1 MTSDVAIV
9 AIGLTKFGKRDDVSY
24 RELLGDSV
32 RNAFLDSGEITPQ
45 DIEGL
50 YVASAQPEP
59 LVDQAHVANLATE
72 YLGIYPK
79 LVSRIEMACS
89 SGGTAIRHAMIAI
102 KSGMVD
108 TVLCVG
114 VEKMN
119 EHPGVAFRNLCIVPD
134 VTWES
139 AHGMTAPG
147 GFALMAQLHMK
158 KYGTTREQMALV
170 GVKSKKYGS
179 MNPNAHYGKP
189 VTLEDVLNARM
200 IAWPLGLLD
209 CSGISDGAAAAILTR
224 ADLAKKFT
232 DSPIMI
238 LGSGQALEPA
248 NISANMKSLTEW
260 DALRRAA
267 DTAYKMAGKTPQDI
281 DVAEVHDCFTI
292 SEIIETEE
300 LGFCKKGEGGK
311 MIEEGQTE
319 VGGTI
324 PLNISGGL
332 ISKGHPIGAT
342 GITQAVDVIL
352 QLRGDAGKRQVEG
365 AEVGLTQNLSGFAS
379 HHVVHIYSV

>member
-1 MTSDVAIV
+1 MSDVAIV
-9 AIGLTKFGKRDDVSY
+9 GCGLTNFGKRDDVSY
-24 RELLGDSV
+24 RELLGDAV
-32 RNAFLDSGEITPQ
+32 RNAFLDSGEVTPQ

-50 YVASAQPEP
+50 YVASAQPES

-72 YLGIYPK
+72 YLGLYPK

-89 SGGTAIRHAMIAI
+89 SGGTALRHAMMAI
-102 KSGMVD
+102 KSGLVD

-114 VEKMN
+114 AEKMN
-119 EHPGVAFRNLCIVPD
+119 ENPGIAFRNLCIVPD

-170 GVKSKKYGS
+170 GVKSKKYGAL
-179 MNPNAHYGKP
+179 NPNAHFKKP
-189 VTLEDVLNARM
+189 VTLDDVLNARM

-209 CSGISDGAAAAILTR
+209 CSGISDGAAATILTR
-224 ADLAKKFT
+224 ADFANKFT
-232 DSPIMI
+232 DSPVWI
-238 LGSGQALEPA
+238 LGSSQALEPA
-248 NISANMKSLTEW
+248 MISANMKSLTNW
-260 DALRRAA
+260 DALRKAS
-267 DTAYKMAGKTPQDI
+267 DTAYKMAGKTPKDI
-281 DVAEVHDCFTI
+281 DVAEVHDCFSI

-300 LGFCKKGEGGK
+300 LGFCNKGKGGE
-311 MIEEGQTE
+311 MVEEGQTE

-324 PLNISGGL
+324 PLNTSGGL
-332 ISKGHPIGAT
+332 MSKGHPIGAT
-342 GITQAVDVIL
+342 GVAQAVEIVM
-352 QLRGDAGKRQVEG
+352 QLRGDAGKRQVDG

-379 HHVVHIYSV
+379 HHVVHIYSI

>member
-1 MTSDVAIV
+1 MPSDVAIV
-9 AIGLTKFGKRDDVSY
+9 AIGLTKFGKREDVSY
-24 RELLGDSV
+24 RELLGDAV
-32 RNAFLDSGEITPQ
+32 RNAFLDSGELAPH

-72 YLGIYPK
+72 YLGLYPK

-102 KSGMVD
+102 KAGMVD

-114 VEKMN
+114 AEKMN
-119 EHPGVAFRNLCIVPD
+119 EMPGIAFRNLCIVPD

-139 AHGMTAPG
+139 SQGMTAPA

-170 GVKSKKYGS
+170 GVKSKKFGS
-179 MNPNAHYGKP
+179 LNEYAHYRNP

-200 IAWPLGLLD
+200 IAYPLGLLD
-209 CSGISDGAAAAILTR
+209 CSGISDGAAAVILTR
-224 ADLAKKFT
+224 ADLAKKYSDT
-232 DSPIMI
+232 PVWI
-238 LGSGQALEPA
+238 LGSGQSLEPA
-248 NISANMKSLTEW
+248 MISSNMHNLIEW
-260 DALRRAA
+260 DALRKAA
-267 DTAYKMAGKTPQDI
+267 ETAYKMASKTPHDI
-281 DVAEVHDCFTI
+281 DVAEVHDCFSI

-311 MIEEGQTE
+311 MIEEGQTDL
-319 VGGTI
+319 GGTI
-324 PLNISGGL
+324 PLNTSGGL

-342 GITQAVDVIL
+342 GVTQAVDVVK
-352 QLRGDAGKRQVEG
+352 QLRGEADKRQVEG
-365 AEVGLTQNLSGFAS
+365 AEVGLTQNLSGFAT